1 MMQALGTEAN
11 NGSLTFL
18 QVWHTFLNQAQ
29 NN

>member
-1 MMQALGTEAN
+1 MVQALGTEAN

-18 QVWHTFLNQAQ
+18 QIWHTFLNQAQ